1 MAQPTATAGKIRKS
15 IKIPIPVDKYPQY
28 NFVGRLLGPRGSTLK
43 QMQRET
49 GTWIRIRGR
58 GSMRN
63 KQEEARIRGMP
74 GNEHLNEPL
83 HVHIEAQQ
91 EPGVVDAVLEVAK
104 STVQTLLVP
113 VEESKDTH
121 KKEQLRQ
128 LAQVRQL
135 EQMGGSVAAAEYN
148 FGSAAQAP
156 YSAAAAAQMQQYAAA
171 YYPYYQQQQNQA
183 YAAYYQQGGAG
194 APGAAGAPGVAG
206 AGTTG
211 GPGAV
216 GGVGDTVTG
225 GAVAATVH
233 LPQTASTHKPPG
245 VHSST
250 TGLTPPELQRK
261 LQELQAEMKEIES
274 QTEKKFPNCKQLLSA
289 EISRVSSLLG
299 MKIPDGHTN
308 GGAGPIR
315 TGGAG
320 SARYH
325 PYQV

>member
-1 MAQPTATAGKIRKS
+1 LILFQRQPSRGWRGKGAMAQPANTAGKIRKS

-128 LAQVRQL
+128 LAQVW
-135 EQMGGSVAAAEYN
+135 
-148 FGSAAQAP
+148 
-156 YSAAAAAQMQQYAAA
+156 
-171 YYPYYQQQQNQA
+171 
-183 YAAYYQQGGAG
+183 
-194 APGAAGAPGVAG
+194 PG
-206 AGTTG
+206 
-211 GPGAV
+211 
-216 GGVGDTVTG
+216 
-225 GAVAATVH
+225 
-233 LPQTASTHKPPG
+233 
-245 VHSST
+245 
-250 TGLTPPELQRK
+250 R
-261 LQELQAEMKEIES
+261 
-274 QTEKKFPNCKQLLSA
+274 
-289 EISRVSSLLG
+289 
-299 MKIPDGHTN
+299 
-308 GGAGPIR
+308 
-315 TGGAG
+315 
-320 SARYH
+320 
-325 PYQV
+325 